1 MNKTDYLPCSHPAL
15 YFVYFLVALAVSGC
29 AVDPRITMEPN
40 QETTIQSSSFAAS
53 GDGFDMLTDYRVS
66 PGDQLEILFSVQTW
80 QQAERFEIALG
91 DTVAVKFL
99 NASQYNETQRVRP
112 DGTISLPFI
121 NTVSV
126 AGKTVEELT
135 AELKKAYSSVFRAPD
150 ILVTVPEFLSQVR
163 ELKDDLATSD
173 RGLSRLVR
181 VRSDGYA
188 TFPWLGDVNVVDR
201 TIPDVSAEVN
211 ARYAEISPSLKADVI
226 LEDHASSVV
235 YIMGQVNRPG
245 AYPLNRPVS
254 VIEAIS
260 LAQGTDNTAD
270 LERVVVMRRGAE
282 KITGTMVNV
291 SSMLNF
297 EQGAKFFFI
306 AKDDIVYVPK
316 RQLASSVQF
325 MQEIQ
330 QLLLFRGWGVNNVE
344 IN

>member
-1 MNKTDYLPCSHPAL
+1 
-15 YFVYFLVALAVSGC
+15 
-29 AVDPRITMEPN
+29 MEPN
-40 QETTIQSSSFAAS
+40 QETTIESSSFSSS
-53 GDGFDMLTDYRVS
+53 GDGFDMLSEYRMS

-80 QQAERFEIALG
+80 QQADRFEIALG

-99 NASQYNETQRVRP
+99 NAPQYNETQKVRP

-121 NTVSV
+121 NSV
-126 AGKTVEELT
+126 NASGKTVDELT
-135 AELKKAYSSVFRAPD
+135 AELKQAYAKVFRAPD

-173 RGLSRLVR
+173 RGLSRLIR
-181 VRSDGYA
+181 IRSDGYA
-188 TFPWLGDVNVVDR
+188 TFPWLGDVNVANR
-201 TIPDVSAEVN
+201 TIADVSAEVN

-235 YIMGQVNRPG
+235 YVMGQVNKPG

-270 LERVVVMRRGAE
+270 LERVVVMRRGPE
-282 KITGTMVNV
+282 KITGKMVNV

-297 EQGAKFFFI
+297 EQGSQFFFI

-316 RQLASSVQF
+316 RQLASSAQF
-325 MQEIQ
+325 MQELQ

>member
-1 MNKTDYLPCSHPAL
+1 MNKTDFFSRSHSAL
-15 YFVYFLVALAVSGC
+15 FIVYFLMTLAISGC

-40 QETTIQSSSFAAS
+40 QETTIGASSFTSS
-53 GDGFDMLTDYRVS
+53 GDGFDMLSDYRVA

-80 QQAERFEIALG
+80 QQADRFEIALG

-99 NASQYNETQRVRP
+99 NAPQYNETQKVRP

-135 AELKKAYSSVFRAPD
+135 AELKQGYTKVFRAPD

-188 TFPWLGDVNVVDR
+188 TFPWLGDVSVVDR

-282 KITGTMVNV
+282 KITGKMVNV

-297 EQGAKFFFI
+297 EQGSQFFFI

-316 RQLASSVQF
+316 RQLASGAQF
-325 MQEIQ
+325 MQELQ